1 MIRRPPRSTLFP
13 YTDALPIFGDTPIVE
28 KMPPVQRDEEIYA
41 GLHRDEHNRHIR
53 LVGDEPELSLHV
65 LWFRVA
71 HDAQDRKSTRLNSSH
86 SQISYAVFC
95 LKKKSSNC
103 PLGACCDPSNIR
115 CSRRWA
121 SPVRPGRSS
130 REPTRYIRCTAT
142 IGAARSSWCTT
153 RSPLASVCVRTGK
166 RSAVVG
172 AVSVTSFSVD
182 VGRAAA
188 RLRTRKRRA
197 RGAANLTPAP
207 GRRPRPATC

>member
-95 LKKKSSNC
+95 LKKKSANC
-103 PLGACCDPSNIR
+103 PGATPN
-115 CSRRWA
+115 
-121 SPVRPGRSS
+121 
-130 REPTRYIRCTAT
+130 
-142 IGAARSSWCTT
+142 
-153 RSPLASVCVRTGK
+153 SPL
-166 RSAVVG
+166 
-172 AVSVTSFSVD
+172 
-182 VGRAAA
+182 RA
-188 RLRTRKRRA
+188 RRA
-197 RGAANLTPAP
+197 FRSLPCGPGPPLPPTASAAPRTPCANP
-207 GRRPRPATC
+207 HSGSNYSIITERHT